1 LISRKQNFEGFFQ
14 KRNLKKMF
22 SVRKFRSFPIRNVR
36 SINVWS
42 KVEKGPEDPI
52 LGVTVAFNKDP
63 APMKINLGV
72 GAYRDDQGK
81 PFVLKCVRE
90 AETQIYQKALDHEY
104 AAIGGL
110 PAFNKVA
117 QELQLG
123 ANSPIISAKRVVTIQ
138 SLSGTGALRVAGD
151 FMKRF
156 IDLPNNAKGNI
167 YLPNPTWGNHIPIF
181 RDAGFEIKT
190 YRYYNDKTCGLDFE
204 GLKADVQNAPQNS
217 LFLFHACAHNP
228 TGVDPSQEQWKEIS
242 KICKKK
248 DHFVFFDLA
257 YQGFASGDPERDA
270 FALHTFI
277 NDGHNIGIASSF
289 AKNFGLYGHRV
300 GALTFL
306 TENQKEAENV
316 ESQLKI
322 LVRPMYSNPPIY
334 GARLVSI
341 ILSDPAL
348 AKLWR
353 QEVRSMADR
362 VISMRTK
369 LVENLK
375 KLGSSRNWSHITNQI
390 GMFCYSGLTPEQVD
404 KLAAEHHVYLTR
416 NGRISIA
423 GISSNN
429 VEYLAK
435 AIHAVTK

>member
-1 LISRKQNFEGFFQ
+1 M
-14 KRNLKKMF
+14 NL
-22 SVRKFRSFPIRNVR
+22 
-36 SINVWS
+36 
-42 KVEKGPEDPI
+42 
-52 LGVTVAFNKDP
+52 
-63 APMKINLGV
+63 
-72 GAYRDDQGK
+72 Y
-81 PFVLKCVRE
+81 
-90 AETQIYQKALDHEY
+90 
-104 AAIGGL
+104 
-110 PAFNKVA
+110 
-117 QELQLG
+117 
-123 ANSPIISAKRVVTIQ
+123 
-138 SLSGTGALRVAGD
+138 
-151 FMKRF
+151 
-156 IDLPNNAKGNI
+156 
-167 YLPNPTWGNHIPIF
+167 IP
-181 RDAGFEIKT
+181 
-190 YRYYNDKTCGLDFE
+190 L
-204 GLKADVQNAPQNS
+204 
-217 LFLFHACAHNP
+217 
-228 TGVDPSQEQWKEIS
+228 
-242 KICKKK
+242 
-248 DHFVFFDLA
+248 
-257 YQGFASGDPERDA
+257 
-270 FALHTFI
+270 
-277 NDGHNIGIASSF
+277 
-289 AKNFGLYGHRV
+289 GHRV